1 MQSSGAERLLDA
13 LVAAS
18 LAAVVPL
25 WNISTQREVG
35 WGETRSKQDE
45 LEAKKKEEAEQ
56 KQLPARTE
64 SGNRSRLL
72 LICWQSCLQLYQLR
86 HYVVLGCWT
95 W

>member
-1 MQSSGAERLLDA
+1 MQSNGAERLLDA

-45 LEAKKKEEAEQ
+45 LEAKKK
-56 KQLPARTE
+56 KR
-64 SGNRSRLL
+64 RSRAEAATS
-72 LICWQSCLQLYQLR
+72 QN
-86 HYVVLGCWT
+86 
-95 W
+95 